1 MAGYDTYV
9 SRMNI
14 YGETDADRTIG
25 RTKDVLSR
33 LFAKNPSVRTVTVSD
48 VERDLM
54 IVSTDKPEVKK
65 ITSAPDESFSVGQY
79 VSFKNE
85 EWLINSVDNDDNYL
99 TVGKMTLCPVEFV
112 FQSSTTRVYT
122 YPYYVISSSS
132 TIDEGQNIM
141 TPDGVRKIGIPF
153 DSATENLYR
162 DKRLMGKTLNGIP
175 QCWRIVDL
183 DPDSTKGLLILTL
196 RLDLYNQESDNEN
209 LRICDYVEP
218 SSHSTTPPTLGSR
231 VEIEYRGSATIKI
244 GGSKKEF
251 TAVFYDSNGEVD
263 HPIIADWSIS
273 VTQDATGKILSETI
287 TADDTTKSFK
297 VRATNDS
304 LLDGELISI
313 TATEHGA
320 VTPRTATIIVEVVNA
335 L

>member
-33 LFAKNPSVRTVTVSD
+33 LFAKNPSVRTVTISD

-54 IVSTDKPEVKK
+54 IVSTEKPEVKK

-132 TIDEGQNIM
+132 VIDEGQIIM

-153 DSATENLYR
+153 DEVTENLYR
-162 DKRLMGKTLNGIP
+162 DKRLMGETFNGIP
-175 QCWRIVDL
+175 QCWRIIDL
-183 DPDSTKGLLILTL
+183 DADSTKGLLVLTL
-196 RLDLYNQESDNEN
+196 RSDLYNQESDNDN
-209 LRICDYVEP
+209 LRICDYVTP
-218 SSHSTTPPTLGSR
+218 TVNSTTPPTFGSR

-251 TAVFYDSNGEVD
+251 TAVFYDANGEIDSPVV
-263 HPIIADWSIS
+263 ADWTIS
-273 VTQDATGKILSETI
+273 VTQDASGKILSETI
-287 TADDTTKSFK
+287 TASDTTKSFK
-297 VRATNDS
+297 VNAINDS
-304 LLDGELISI
+304 LLEGELISI
-313 TATEHGA
+313 TATEHG
-320 VTPRTATIIVEVVNA
+320 VGSPRTVTLLVEVVNA

>member
-1 MAGYDTYV
+1 MTGYDTYI
-9 SRMNI
+9 SRTNI
-14 YGETDADRTIG
+14 YGEADADRTIG

-33 LFAKNPSVRTVTVSD
+33 LFAKNPSVRTVTISD

-79 VSFKNE
+79 VSFKNKS
-85 EWLINSVDNDDNYL
+85 WLINSVDNDDNYL

-132 TIDEGQNIM
+132 VIDEGQIIM

-153 DSATENLYR
+153 DSITENLYR
-162 DKRLMGKTLNGIP
+162 DKRLMGETFNGIP
-175 QCWRIVDL
+175 QCWRIIDL
-183 DPDSTKGLLILTL
+183 DADSTKGLLVLTL
-196 RLDLYNQESDNEN
+196 RSDLFNSESDNDN

-218 SSHSTTPPTLGSR
+218 AVHSTTPPTFGSR

-251 TAVFYDSNGEVD
+251 TAVFYDANGEID
-263 HPIIADWSIS
+263 HPVVADWTIS
-273 VTQDATGKILSETI
+273 VTEDASGKILSETI
-287 TADDTTKSFK
+287 TASDTTKSFK
-297 VRATNDS
+297 VSAINDS
-304 LLDGELISI
+304 LLEGELISI
-313 TATEHGA
+313 TATEHG
-320 VTPRTATIIVEVVNA
+320 VSSPRTSTLIVEVINA